1 MNISGSTRL
10 AGVIG
15 WPVAHSR
22 SPLIHNFWLRRHAID
37 GAYVP
42 LAVSPERLADAV
54 RGLPALGFAGA
65 NVTVPHKQTVIGG
78 LDFVDESA
86 RRMGAVNT
94 IVVGADGGL
103 SGSNSDGY
111 GFLENLSTGSGWRA
125 DAGAAVVIG
134 AGGAARAVSATLQAA
149 GVAEIRIVN
158 RTGER
163 AQELARALGP
173 PLLAVPWEERNDAL
187 QDAALLVNATSLG
200 MTGHPTLEI
209 VLDGLSQTAVVN
221 DIVYAPL
228 ETPLLAAAAAGG
240 YPVVDGLGML
250 LHQARLGFAAW
261 FGHQPDVDQALRDHI
276 VADLGG

>member
-1 MNISGSTRL
+1 VNIGGNTRL

-15 WPVAHSR
+15 WPVGHSR
-22 SPLIHNFWLRRHAID
+22 SPRIHNFWLRRHHID
-37 GAYVP
+37 GAYMP
-42 LAVSPERLADAV
+42 LAVAPERLADAV
-54 RGLPALGFAGA
+54 RGLLALGFAGA
-65 NVTVPHKQTVIGG
+65 NVTVPHKQAVIRA
-78 LDFVDESA
+78 LDSVDERA

-103 SGSNSDGY
+103 SGSNSDGC
-111 GFLENLSTGSGWRA
+111 GFLENLRAGSGWRA

-134 AGGAARAVSATLQAA
+134 AGGAARAVSVALQDA

-163 AQELARALGP
+163 AQELVRALGP
-173 PLLAVPWEERNDAL
+173 PLLAVPWDERNDAL

-200 MTGHPTLEI
+200 MTGHPALAI
-209 VLDGLSQTAVVN
+209 VLDGLAQNAVVN
-221 DIVYAPL
+221 DIVYTPL
-228 ETPLLAAAAAGG
+228 ETPLLAAAAAHG

-250 LHQARLGFAAW
+250 LHQARPGFAAW
-261 FGHQPDVDQALRDHI
+261 FGRRPEVDQALRDHI